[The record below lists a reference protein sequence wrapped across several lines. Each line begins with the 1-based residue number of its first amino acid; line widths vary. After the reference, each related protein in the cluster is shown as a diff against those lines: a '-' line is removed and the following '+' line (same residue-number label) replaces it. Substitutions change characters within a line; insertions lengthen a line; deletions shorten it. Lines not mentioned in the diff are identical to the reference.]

1 MQFQPTATQ
10 QQEDA
15 QIDTAIAVGEK
26 MAVLEQAF
34 DELRKALA
42 RHCGDALY
50 IYPGT
55 AARAAVEADKRRAA
69 QRRAA

>member
-1 MQFQPTATQ
+1 VGMATEHSRA
-10 QQEDA
+10 EDA
-15 QIDTAIAVGEK
+15 RMDEAIAVGEK
-26 MAVLEQAF
+26 LAVLEQAF

-42 RHCGDALY
+42 RHCGDARY

-55 AARAAVEADKRRAA
+55 AAMAAVQAEQRRAA